1 MTESTS
7 QSDRR
12 RVREHRRQ
20 SGFGLL
26 EALIGMVM
34 VALLI
39 GAGTTGLRTLQNT
52 SRQANQVSRLD
63 ALLVAS
69 TEAVKRVPYVN
80 CAEPAAYEASIA
92 DSEVLRVQSER
103 YVQTTASGTPVVS
116 VTGVDGGPGCSGTAT
131 TGDAGIQKVSL
142 KVTSNG
148 NTRSATV
155 TKINPDKRLRLPKA
169 VIDPAVIQ
177 SSPGDVRAIF
187 SLTAKQSTAPEGFL
201 SLEWDCGPSAEAG
214 FPSTAVTY
222 NPADQVFCRYQ
233 ARPPDPSDPDSLIV
247 IVTLKVTDQLGQT
260 NSTQLELEVEDRDD
274 PRQQPV
280 AKATTSIAEG
290 NAPVVA
296 TFSSAGSTA
305 PSGVIKSYLWE
316 FDDDGSESTEASPT
330 HTFNDAGTYN
340 VKLTVTDDVGLKGVA
355 IVQVK
360 AIILGTL
367 PPKVSFV
374 QPPQQFA
381 PANITFNATAVT
393 YGGSSVAGYL
403 WSFGDGET
411 STAESPTHTYK
422 TAGNYDA
429 QVTVTDSGGRTKAA
443 NRVVTVKALGPP
455 SGFRVTGAE
464 PWAIFSRGSMSF
476 AWDKLVAPG
485 EDLKVQIEIFDANTG
500 TICWSDSKTRL
511 VELEQGNGPQTYRWR
526 DDSSLFGDHFCLG
539 TMFSI
544 RARMVKDVSGIRY
557 EGTPWSSDIFKRV
570 EL

>member
-103 YVQTTASGTPVVS
+103 YVQSTASGTPVVS
-116 VTGVDGGPGCSGTAT
+116 VIGVDGGPGCLGTDT
-131 TGDAGIQKVSL
+131 TGDMGLQKVRL

-155 TKINPDKRLRLPKA
+155 TKIDPNRRLRLPKA
-169 VIDPAVIQ
+169 VIDPAVTQ

-214 FPSTAVTY
+214 FPSTAVRY

-233 ARPPDPSDPDSLIV
+233 ASPPDPSDPNPLMV
-247 IVTLKVTDQLGQT
+247 TVTLKVTDQLGQT
-260 NSTQLELEVEDRDD
+260 NSTQVELEVKDRDD

-316 FDDDGSESTEASPT
+316 FDDDGSVSSEASPI

-340 VKLTVTDDVGLKGVA
+340 VKLTVTDDVGLKGVDT
-355 IVQVK
+355 VQVK

-374 QPPQQFA
+374 QPPKQFA
-381 PANITFNATAVT
+381 PSQVAFDASAIT
-393 YGGSSVAGYL
+393 YGGSSVSGYL

-411 STAESPTHTYK
+411 STDKSPSHTYK
-422 TAGNYDA
+422 VAGNYDA
-429 QVTVTDSGGRTKAA
+429 QLTVTDSGGRKKSVTK
-443 NRVVTVKALGPP
+443 VVTVKALGPP
-455 SGFRVTGAE
+455 SGFRVTGSD

-476 AWDKLVAPG
+476 AWDKLVTPG
-485 EDLKVQIEIFDANTG
+485 EDLKIEIEIYDANTR
-500 TICWSDSKTRL
+500 TICWSESNTRL
-511 VELEQGNGPQTYRWR
+511 DALEQGNDSQTYRWR
-526 DDSSLFGDHFCLG
+526 DDSSFFGDHFCLG
-539 TMFSI
+539 TMFSV
-544 RARMVKDVSGIRY
+544 RARMIKDVSGTRY
-557 EGTPWSSDIFKRV
+557 EGTPWSSEIFERV
-570 EL
+570 EW